1 MTKGAKTKAA
11 APRSGAG
18 RPMLGDEVMKSR
30 TVRMTDAQW
39 EKCQRLGGGD
49 FIRSKIDKEK
59 EKAQ

>member
-11 APRSGAG
+11 APRIGAG

-39 EKCQRLGGGD
+39 LKCQRLGGGD
-49 FIRSKIDKEK
+49 FIRNKIDQAKDK
-59 EKAQ
+59 T